1 MNRMMNRTLLFV
13 ALSGVFA
20 APLMAAGHSLS
31 GVYVEA
37 RTAEVFVGGC
47 LMSSEA
53 ETTGKQA
60 VLAWKVNH
68 GSLNGVQLDGLSV
81 VAAVVGDKNLGI
93 HEIGGAKPISR
104 SALFVDSRAR
114 TEQRAALITMVK
126 ALSTVTGTIV
136 SVTPAPIE
144 FNDKGMEISVAAPQ
158 IRLAVDKHAEHNP
171 GCGAEQWF
179 HPLAQ
184 LESSTIGLAKEH
196 AFIGSNLGSKWSD
209 PDKVSAFFGNFSY

>member
-13 ALSGVFA
+13 ALTGILA
-20 APLMAAGHSLS
+20 TPLMAAGHSLS

-93 HEIGGAKPISR
+93 HEIGGAQPS
-104 SALFVDSRAR
+104 SA
-114 TEQRAALITMVK
+114 Q
-126 ALSTVTGTIV
+126 
-136 SVTPAPIE
+136 P
-144 FNDKGMEISVAAPQ
+144 
-158 IRLAVDKHAEHNP
+158 
-171 GCGAEQWF
+171 
-179 HPLAQ
+179 
-184 LESSTIGLAKEH
+184 
-196 AFIGSNLGSKWSD
+196 
-209 PDKVSAFFGNFSY
+209 